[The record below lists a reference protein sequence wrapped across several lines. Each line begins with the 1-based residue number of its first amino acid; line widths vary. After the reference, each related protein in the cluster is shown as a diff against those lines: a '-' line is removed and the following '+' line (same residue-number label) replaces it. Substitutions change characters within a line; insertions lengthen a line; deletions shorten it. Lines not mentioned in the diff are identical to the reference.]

1 MRLSK
6 NLIDKLKHLYAG
18 GSIAASALKG
28 HWVDELLS
36 ERILF
41 TETHGSRRSYRV
53 RDKEAFM
60 LALSLY
66 NEALRDLGQARSL
79 LDSDGSPE
87 RSLQAAMTGN
97 SKIMRKG
104 SCPGFPVNSYSP
116 VVSILNGQPFT
127 INPPEGSFIFISDWE
142 CFSIPRDVVV
152 VGIENM
158 ENFRYIRRQRNLF
171 SCCIPVPENQLL
183 FVSRYPQ
190 SDSLR
195 DWLVSIPNRYIH
207 FGDFDLEGIAIYQNS
222 FAKFLPGR
230 CEFLIPSDIGHR
242 LATGSRLRYDQQ
254 YSTTRSVRSE
264 DPRLQTLIDMINLI
278 RRCVDQEAYIKPVE

>member
-142 CFSIPRDVVV
+142 CFSIPIVYKYVDYEAAIKMLSA
-152 VGIENM
+152 G
-158 ENFRYIRRQRNLF
+158 NLQF
-171 SCCIPVPENQLL
+171 TRGDKLNDDDELSLSKCNISKQIKL
-183 FVSRYPQ
+183 
-190 SDSLR
+190 LR
-195 DWLVSIPNRYIH
+195 DLDIPEI
-207 FGDFDLEGIAIYQNS
+207 
-222 FAKFLPGR
+222 GR
-230 CEFLIPSDIGHR
+230 AH
-242 LATGSRLRYDQQ
+242 
-254 YSTTRSVRSE
+254 V
-264 DPRLQTLIDMINLI
+264 
-278 RRCVDQEAYIKPVE
+278 